1 MRVERLPAQ
10 CKHRNRAFCG
20 PASGAG
26 VGPPLPRLRRPLAMR
41 RSRVITSARLA
52 TGVTA
57 WSPCAPEPRRPLTG
71 SLTASRRGRGGSLG
85 RLDGD
90 IRRWL
95 RVNLRRAYF
104 TGVLTISGLGA
115 GAMFTPSIVD
125 VEEEVRPLERGGM
138 IGRDRLA
145 SPKALSLPQV
155 ALVDRWQLG
164 GEGVLRPAGPCDCHG
179 RSRSQPRSSRIASSS
194 QRSTTS
200 AGRGTANSTVAF
212 GDAVDAAIAANDYE
226 RLADLFEHASR
237 LNTPFYRA
245 MRRLR
250 DQVSADDERSFARYV
265 ALSREVDNLM
275 KQARNKRTHVTA
287 TMGLKECGA

>member
-1 MRVERLPAQ
+1 V
-10 CKHRNRAFCG
+10 
-20 PASGAG
+20 
-26 VGPPLPRLRRPLAMR
+26 
-41 RSRVITSARLA
+41 
-52 TGVTA
+52 
-57 WSPCAPEPRRPLTG
+57 
-71 SLTASRRGRGGSLG
+71 SRRGLPARPSPAAP
-85 RLDGD
+85 
-90 IRRWL
+90 L
-95 RVNLRRAYF
+95 RVPLLRADAGEAAHLAGLTVIFGAGCASICGVPYF

-145 SPKALSLPQV
+145 SPKAVSLPQV

-200 AGRGTANSTVAF
+200 AGRGTANST
-212 GDAVDAAIAANDYE
+212 
-226 RLADLFEHASR
+226 DLFEHASR